1 MHSGLLYNEVGLGQ
15 YLYGSKIMKERNVC
29 KANVQRLPLML
40 LSLLQLV
47 AGMVVAPTR
56 KVCKDR
62 YPGDFLSTLCCASA
76 IWLLDYRDLRV
87 GGRASPRRYSLV
99 CRSLEGNLSCD
110 GGSRLKRA
118 LMRNNKSSLHGLKI
132 NIRI

>member
-56 KVCKDR
+56 KVCKDISR
-62 YPGDFLSTLCCASA
+62 R
-76 IWLLDYRDLRV
+76 LLE
-87 GGRASPRRYSLV
+87 YSLL
-99 CRSLEGNLSCD
+99 RISHLATAGRRAGESTALQLSV
-110 GGSRLKRA
+110 S
-118 LMRNNKSSLHGLKI
+118 
-132 NIRI
+132 